1 MKPISLDEIA
11 VAAGRVD
18 LEPWGLGYPNF
29 DGNPEAMWGYNRF
42 LHWFVYNHR
51 PGLVIECGVYMGT
64 ATEHMAV
71 AYPYTLVVGVDIKP
85 HSAFYGVVQRNRNV
99 RLVTGDARL
108 SLEGVKHFA
117 EDRKLGLLFL
127 DSTHDG
133 TTAQM
138 ELEVYSE
145 LMGEECLVAADDI
158 RGYPAMEIWWN
169 SLQYP
174 KLDLSFLH
182 MQANE
187 FGVPTGFGVFIVR
200 R

>member
-1 MKPISLDEIA
+1 MKPINLEEIA
-11 VAAGRVD
+11 MISHKVD
-18 LEPWGLGYPNF
+18 MEPWGLGNPTF
-29 DGNPEAMWGYNRF
+29 HDNPEIIWGYNRF
-42 LHWFVYNHR
+42 LHWFVSKYK

-64 ATEHMAV
+64 ATEHMALGNSD
-71 AYPYTLVVGVDIKP
+71 TLIIGVDIKP
-85 HSAFYGVVQRNRNV
+85 HNAFYNVVRRNRNV
-99 RLVTGDARL
+99 RLVTGDTRL
-108 SLEGVKHFA
+108 SLEGVKTYA

-133 TTAQM
+133 VTPQT

-158 RGYPAMEIWWN
+158 RGYPAMIDWWE
-169 SLQYP
+169 SIQYP

-182 MQANE
+182 KQKNE
-187 FGVPTGFGVFIVR
+187 FGVSTGFGVFIVR